1 MTDTPSNI
9 SIQVTGD
16 TEEDLILG
24 LKAIITTYQSN
35 QNVYPTTSD
44 NGQRL
49 TLLVEINT
57 DNAAFSELPYDLEN
71 DWEVIRNTPSDV
83 ALVTETCRI
92 LEKLASELYI
102 GTNFSL
108 VDINGNRVGSAEIK
122 EVEEFN
128 D

>member
-24 LKAIITTYQSN
+24 LKAIATTYQSN

-57 DNAAFSELPYDLEN
+57 DNAAFSELPYDWEN
-71 DWEVIRNTPSDV
+71 DWEVKRNTPSEV

-92 LEKLASELYI
+92 LEKLASELHI
-102 GTNFSL
+102 GTNCSL
-108 VDINGNRVGSAEIK
+108 IDINGNRIGSAEIK
-122 EVEEFN
+122 EE
-128 D
+128 